1 MSANGEHEQPSWE
14 LYQELL
20 WIDPYLEERAAY
32 YFFFKKALI
41 IKFFWRVTFLAL

>member
-1 MSANGEHEQPSWE
+1 MRMSANGEHEQPSWE

-32 YFFFKKALI
+32 NFY
-41 IKFFWRVTFLAL
+41 IKD